1 MSARCRVAIGPG
13 RSRVRSRT
21 RMPARGLRR
30 SGSTTWFSIVLLRVL
45 DRPAVVRQLAGLSE
59 RDFAAQLGDV
69 ADAVFYR
76 LRESRRRRAAHFA
89 LQGHAVGSARIIHDE
104 ARLQDLL
111 VPPCDFGDL
120 RWLHEH
126 SLYLGGLVGA
136 AHPAADPNIGAS
148 TGALP
153 WQYRRQV
160 TGPEPHQRVIRIEA
174 GDDHFAD
181 FAFGHGI
188 ARAGAH
194 DLQDQRFVED
204 HAFERLGLVGD
215 QAQVRGGV
223 RLQHAYAAF
232 SASRAQCGWK
242 ILGAN
247 SRFFERADVRFQLVR
262 LLYDQLQERRRADIG
277 ARSQIREGR

>member
-1 MSARCRVAIGPG
+1 ITSAPMSARCSVAIGPG

-45 DRPAVVRQLAGLSE
+45 DRLAVVRQLAGLSE
-59 RDFAAQLGDV
+59 RNFAAQLGDT
-69 ADAVFYR
+69 ADTVFYR
-76 LRESRRRRAAHFA
+76 LRESRRWRTAYFA

-104 ARLQDLL
+104 ARLQDFL
-111 VPPCDFGDL
+111 VSPYDFGDL

-126 SLYLGGLVGA
+126 SLHFGGLVGTA
-136 AHPAADPNIGAS
+136 QPPADPDIGAS

-153 WQYRRQV
+153 GQYRRQV
-160 TGPEPHQRVIRIEA
+160 SGSEPHQRVIRIEA

-181 FAFGHGI
+181 FAFRHGI

-194 DLQDQRFVED
+194 DLEDQGFVED

-215 QAQVRGGV
+215 EA
-223 RLQHAYAAF
+223 
-232 SASRAQCGWK
+232 
-242 ILGAN
+242 
-247 SRFFERADVRFQLVR
+247 
-262 LLYDQLQERRRADIG
+262 
-277 ARSQIREGR
+277 